1 MKTNSNKILTEKIIP
16 VSILLCDVDGVL
28 TKGEVIY
35 SDQGI
40 ETKIFNVK
48 DGLGIRLL
56 INSGIDVGII
66 TGRSSSALKQRCH
79 DLGITL
85 IYQGIKNKI
94 TALNEIIKTKQIKK
108 DEIAFI
114 GDDLPDLCLL
124 NRVGFP
130 VTVSDADETVKK
142 AAAYIT
148 TAKGG
153 CGAVREV
160 CELILKS
167 KGVWKNTIKSF
178 M

>member
-1 MKTNSNKILTEKIIP
+1 MKTNTSQLLTEKITP

-28 TKGEVIY
+28 TSGEIIY
-35 SDQGI
+35 SDKGV

-66 TGRSSSALKQRCH
+66 TGRSSYALKQRCH

-85 IYQGIKNKI
+85 IYQGIKDKT
-94 TALNEIIKTKQIKK
+94 TALNEIIKTKEVQVK
-108 DEIAFI
+108 EIAFI

-130 VTVSDADETVKK
+130 VTVSDADEAVKK

-148 TAKGG
+148 AAKGG

-160 CELILKS
+160 CELILKT
-167 KGVWKNTIKSF
+167 KGVWENTVNSF